1 MNDSLILI
9 GSAVSKLAN
18 KIKKNLD
25 VLSSV
30 GNFVAGVI
38 DNYFYDGKLNGIIV
52 KFNLF
57 LNKI

>member
-1 MNDSLILI
+1 MNDSMILI
-9 GSAVSKLAN
+9 GSAVSKLAY
-18 KIKKNLD
+18 KILKSLD

-57 LNKI
+57 

>member
-1 MNDSLILI
+1 MNDSMILME
-9 GSAVSKLAN
+9 SAVSKLAN

-57 LNKI
+57 

>member
-1 MNDSLILI
+1 MILME
-9 GSAVSKLAN
+9 SAVSKLAN

-30 GNFVAGVI
+30 GNFGAGVI

-57 LNKI
+57 